1 MGVNELVLGA
11 PWVVGGGGMVG
22 GVSLDCVFTSTG
34 ESGIVECFS
43 VRSGTHTTGTYQFIS
58 SSTPAPTKNLKANT
72 RSEPFQHL
80 LQKITPDYLLQHALP
95 KLYHLNLT

>member
-11 PWVVGGGGMVG
+11 PWVVGGGGIVG

-43 VRSGTHTTGTYQFIS
+43 MRSVTYMTFLFSILTVLEKKTLLRKRMDYSKELTNSMQHFSGTQIC
-58 SSTPAPTKNLKANT
+58 
-72 RSEPFQHL
+72 
-80 LQKITPDYLLQHALP
+80 
-95 KLYHLNLT
+95 